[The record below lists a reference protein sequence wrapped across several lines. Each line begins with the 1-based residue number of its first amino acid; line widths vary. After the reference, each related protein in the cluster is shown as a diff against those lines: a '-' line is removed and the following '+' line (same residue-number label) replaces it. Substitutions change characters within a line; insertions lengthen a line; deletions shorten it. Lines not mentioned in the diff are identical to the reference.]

1 MLLASY
7 DKVAIEDLK
16 KKLKEKF
23 EMKDLGSAQRMLR
36 MEISC
41 DREMKTLKLTK
52 KGYVNKVLGRF
63 DISQAKP
70 ISTPLA

>member
-16 KKLKEKF
+16 KQLKGKF
-23 EMKDLGSAQRMLR
+23 EMKNLGPAQRMLK

-41 DREMKTLKLTK
+41 DRERKTLKLTK

-63 DISQAKP
+63 DMSQTKP